1 MKWSVDRSDSH
12 AVFILYLRVA
22 VWNYSLLLLF
32 LLLLLSSPVRC
43 LPSQIKDIGS
53 GNFGVAWLAQK
64 YDTGETVAIKFIE
77 RGENIDENVQREIIN
92 HRQLQHRNVIA
103 FRSVALTSTH
113 LAIIMEYAAGG
124 ELFQVITRPRSPDT
138 AI

>member
-1 MKWSVDRSDSH
+1 MP
-12 AVFILYLRVA
+12 L
-22 VWNYSLLLLF
+22 
-32 LLLLLSSPVRC
+32 
-43 LPSQIKDIGS
+43 QIKDIGS

-64 YDTGETVAIKFIE
+64 LDTGETVAIKFIE

-124 ELFQVITRPRSPDT
+124 ELFQVTTCNSRARIYPSPRAPSEESYRVASYWADS
-138 AI
+138 ASV